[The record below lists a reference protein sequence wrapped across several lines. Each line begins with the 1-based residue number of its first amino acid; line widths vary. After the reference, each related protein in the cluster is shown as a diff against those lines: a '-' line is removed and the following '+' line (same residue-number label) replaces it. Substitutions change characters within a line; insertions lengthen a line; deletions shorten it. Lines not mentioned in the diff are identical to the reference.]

1 MEELLNAGIDVFT
14 TVNVQHIESLNDM
27 VASITGVTVRERIP
41 DKVFDSA
48 DMVELVDIEPRDL
61 INRLSEGKIYKEQQA
76 HKALDSFFTEE
87 NLTALREIALR
98 RCADRVNKFSED
110 ARIKN
115 NTDYYT
121 DEHILVCLSSSPS
134 NPKII
139 RTAARMAKAFNGA
152 FTALF
157 VETPDF
163 PAMSDED
170 KKRLRD
176 NIHLAEQLG
185 AEIETTYG
193 DNVAYQISE
202 YARLSGI
209 SKIVLGR
216 SNSERKSPFGKSAL
230 TERIIEYSPNL
241 DIYIIPDGNTSE
253 RYRKRKTKA
262 AVQKLILSDFIKSAA
277 IIAAATAIGYL
288 FEYLGIN
295 EANIITVY
303 ILGVLV
309 ISVITSNQWLSMLS
323 SLVSVFVFNFFFTE
337 PRFTLNAYDPSY
349 PITFLVMFISAFI
362 TSNLAVKIKNNSKQ
376 SALTA
381 YRTRVL
387 FDTDKLLQKAET
399 KSEAAAAAANQL
411 VKLLNRDI
419 VFYGEENG
427 ELGEPQTFSVSGE
440 KISEEYISPNEK
452 ATAVWTFRNNKRSGA
467 TTNTLSASK
476 CLYLAVRINSSV
488 YGVFGIVISGE
499 PLDSFE
505 NSVVLSIIGELALAL
520 ENLQNIKEKE
530 DAAVLAKNEQL
541 RANLLR
547 SISHDLR
554 TPLTSISGNAG
565 ILVADSGNIGPEKKT
580 AIYKSIYDD
589 SLWLINLV
597 ENLLSVTRIEDGSM
611 KIRRRSELM
620 EEVVNEAVSR
630 IRSQSGRNINVE
642 QQDEFIMVK
651 IDARLIVQ
659 VIINILDNA
668 VKYSPDNT
676 DISVRVCRKGENVVT
691 EIADQGHGIS
701 DKDKPKIFD
710 MFYTAET
717 NIADSRRSMG
727 LGLALC
733 KSIITA
739 HDGEIIVRDNK
750 PCGTVFS
757 FTLPAEEVT
766 IHE

>member
-1 MEELLNAGIDVFT
+1 M
-14 TVNVQHIESLNDM
+14 
-27 VASITGVTVRERIP
+27 
-41 DKVFDSA
+41 
-48 DMVELVDIEPRDL
+48 
-61 INRLSEGKIYKEQQA
+61 KIK
-76 HKALDSFFTEE
+76 
-87 NLTALREIALR
+87 
-98 RCADRVNKFSED
+98 
-110 ARIKN
+110 
-115 NTDYYT
+115 
-121 DEHILVCLSSSPS
+121 
-134 NPKII
+134 
-139 RTAARMAKAFNGA
+139 
-152 FTALF
+152 
-157 VETPDF
+157 
-163 PAMSDED
+163 
-170 KKRLRD
+170 
-176 NIHLAEQLG
+176 
-185 AEIETTYG
+185 
-193 DNVAYQISE
+193 
-202 YARLSGI
+202 
-209 SKIVLGR
+209 
-216 SNSERKSPFGKSAL
+216 KSA
-230 TERIIEYSPNL
+230 
-241 DIYIIPDGNTSE
+241 
-253 RYRKRKTKA
+253 
-262 AVQKLILSDFIKSAA
+262 
-277 IIAAATAIGYL
+277 
-288 FEYLGIN
+288 
-295 EANIITVY
+295 
-303 ILGVLV
+303 
-309 ISVITSNQWLSMLS
+309 
-323 SLVSVFVFNFFFTE
+323 
-337 PRFTLNAYDPSY
+337 
-349 PITFLVMFISAFI
+349 
-362 TSNLAVKIKNNSKQ
+362 KQ

-399 KSEAAAAAANQL
+399 KTEAAAAAANQL

>member
-1 MEELLNAGIDVFT
+1 
-14 TVNVQHIESLNDM
+14 
-27 VASITGVTVRERIP
+27 
-41 DKVFDSA
+41 
-48 DMVELVDIEPRDL
+48 
-61 INRLSEGKIYKEQQA
+61 
-76 HKALDSFFTEE
+76 
-87 NLTALREIALR
+87 
-98 RCADRVNKFSED
+98 
-110 ARIKN
+110 
-115 NTDYYT
+115 
-121 DEHILVCLSSSPS
+121 
-134 NPKII
+134 
-139 RTAARMAKAFNGA
+139 
-152 FTALF
+152 
-157 VETPDF
+157 
-163 PAMSDED
+163 MSDDD

-216 SNSERKSPFGKSAL
+216 SNSGRKSPFGKSAL

-241 DIYIIPDGNTSE
+241 DIYIIPDGKASE

-349 PITFLVMFISAFI
+349 PITFLVMFLSAFI
-362 TSNLAVKIKNNSKQ
+362 TSNLAVKIKKSAKQ

-399 KSEAAAAAANQL
+399 KNEAAAAAANQL

-440 KISEEYISPNEK
+440 GISEEYISPNEK

-565 ILVADSGNIGPEKKT
+565 ILVADSGNISPEKKT

-611 KIRRRSELM
+611 KICRRSELM

-630 IRSQSGRNINVE
+630 IRSQSGRTINVE

-676 DISVRVCRKGENVVT
+676 DINVNVFRKGDMVVT
-691 EIADQGHGIS
+691 EISDNGHGIS

-717 NIADSRRSMG
+717 RIADSRRSMG

-739 HDGEIIVRDNK
+739 HDGEITVRDNK

>member
-1 MEELLNAGIDVFT
+1 
-14 TVNVQHIESLNDM
+14 
-27 VASITGVTVRERIP
+27 
-41 DKVFDSA
+41 
-48 DMVELVDIEPRDL
+48 
-61 INRLSEGKIYKEQQA
+61 
-76 HKALDSFFTEE
+76 
-87 NLTALREIALR
+87 
-98 RCADRVNKFSED
+98 
-110 ARIKN
+110 
-115 NTDYYT
+115 
-121 DEHILVCLSSSPS
+121 
-134 NPKII
+134 
-139 RTAARMAKAFNGA
+139 MAKAFNGA

-163 PAMSDED
+163 SAMSDDD

-216 SNSERKSPFGKSAL
+216 SNSGRKSPFGKSAL
-230 TERIIEYSPNL
+230 TEKIIEYSPNL
-241 DIYIIPDGNTSE
+241 DIYIIPDLNTSE

-262 AVQKLILSDFIKSAA
+262 AVQKHILSDIIKSAA
-277 IIAAATAIGYL
+277 IITAATAIGYL
-288 FEYLGIN
+288 FEHLGIN

-309 ISVITSNQWLSMLS
+309 TSVITSNQWISMLS

-349 PITFLVMFISAFI
+349 PITFLVMFLSAFI
-362 TSNLAVKIKNNSKQ
+362 TSNLAVKIKNNAKQ

-399 KSEAAAAAANQL
+399 KNEAAAAAANQL

-440 KISEEYISPNEK
+440 EISEEYISPNEK
-452 ATAVWTFRNNKRSGA
+452 ATAVWTFINNKRSGA

-476 CLYLAVRINSSV
+476 CLYLAVRVNNSV
-488 YGVFGIVISGE
+488 YGVLGIVISGE

-520 ENLQNIKEKE
+520 ENLRNIKEKE

-565 ILVADSGNIGPEKKT
+565 ILVADSGNISPEKKT

-630 IRSQSGRNINVE
+630 IRRVFLDE
-642 QQDEFIMVK
+642 Q
-651 IDARLIVQ
+651 LPHTP
-659 VIINILDNA
+659 L
-668 VKYSPDNT
+668 
-676 DISVRVCRKGENVVT
+676 
-691 EIADQGHGIS
+691 
-701 DKDKPKIFD
+701 
-710 MFYTAET
+710 
-717 NIADSRRSMG
+717 
-727 LGLALC
+727 
-733 KSIITA
+733 
-739 HDGEIIVRDNK
+739 
-750 PCGTVFS
+750 
-757 FTLPAEEVT
+757 TL
-766 IHE
+766 